1 MQNLEQLFVEQLQ
14 DIYDAE
20 TQLLEALP
28 KMAQAA
34 TSQKLKTLFEDH
46 IKKTEKQKQRLE
58 AVFKE
63 LDEKPKTKTCQ
74 AMKGLLKEAEEILK
88 QQKDSESSVLDAA
101 LIGASQKVE
110 HYEIATYGTLRTW
123 AQQLGYS
130 NAAIKLED
138 TLNEEYEADKGLTL
152 CAERV
157 INPRAAEE

>member
-1 MQNLEQLFVEQLQ
+1 MHNLEHLFVEELQ

-20 TQLLEALP
+20 NQLLEALP

-34 TSQKLKTLFEDH
+34 KSAKLKTLLEDH

-74 AMKGLLKEAEEILK
+74 AMKGLIKEAEEILK
-88 QQKDSESSVLDAA
+88 QKDAAEASVLDAA
-101 LIGASQKVE
+101 LIAAAQKTE

-123 AQQLGYS
+123 AQQLGYT

-138 TLNEEYEADKGLTL
+138 NLNEEYEADKGLTL

>member
-1 MQNLEQLFVEQLQ
+1 MHNLEHLFVEQLQ

-28 KMAQAA
+28 RMAEAA
-34 TSQKLKTLFEDH
+34 RSQKLKTLLEDH

-63 LDEKPKTKTCQ
+63 LDEKPKAKTCQ
-74 AMKGLLKEAEEILK
+74 AMKGLIKEAEEILK
-88 QQKDSESSVLDAA
+88 QKDDAEASVLDAA
-101 LIGASQKVE
+101 LIGAAQKTE

-123 AQQLGYS
+123 AQQLGYT

-138 TLNEEYEADKGLTL
+138 NLNEEYEADKGLTL
-152 CAERV
+152 VAERV
-157 INPRAAEE
+157 INPRAADE